1 MAGHLHG
8 VRGRTGTRVDQN
20 PGGPHRPARL
30 RVGGVFRPTQTDRP
44 VEEDRPPSITP
55 RPGDGCLGD
64 LTLPLGRSNP
74 GRAQATGPHPGA
86 GRPLSPPCQPRRGR
100 AAVEARSP
108 GQTLR
113 TPDLDPSSRPGTGA
127 EPAQTRPGH
136 QRSAGERA
144 RRPSPGTWSDFHD
157 LQPDAS
163 WVTAPL
169 GPRAR
174 MPEHAQQKRLAGH
187 APAQRDPR
195 APGCVERH
203 ISPSGLHCRIPTEL
217 HRRLRHL
224 MVDDGTSVTALV
236 IAFLEA
242 GLQQR
247 GR

>member
-1 MAGHLHG
+1 ML
-8 VRGRTGTRVDQN
+8 RRW
-20 PGGPHRPARL
+20 ARL
-30 RVGGVFRPTQTDRP
+30 WKPGV
-44 VEEDRPPSITP
+44 
-55 RPGDGCLGD
+55 L
-64 LTLPLGRSNP
+64 
-74 GRAQATGPHPGA
+74 
-86 GRPLSPPCQPRRGR
+86 
-100 AAVEARSP
+100 
-108 GQTLR
+108 
-113 TPDLDPSSRPGTGA
+113 TPDLDPSSRPVAGSSPD
-127 EPAQTRPGH
+127 ETRPG
-136 QRSAGERA
+136 RPKYREA
-144 RRPSPGTWSDFHD
+144 RKGPFSGNLGRFHD

-163 WVTAPL
+163 GVTAPL

-187 APAQRDPR
+187 APAQRGPR

-224 MVDDGTSVTALV
+224 MVDEGTSVTALV